1 MATTNNKNSWTY
13 PEFKKSQTATDLDN
27 NRNNLATQSPGEFTY
42 GDYEKSD
49 AAKQKDANVEQFRTN
64 NKPGD
69 LQFSYQNNLNDI
81 INQIQNGKKFSYD
94 LNGDALYQ
102 QYKDQYTLQG
112 QQAMM
117 DTMGQAAAMTGGY
130 GNSYAQTV
138 GQQTYQGYLQQLND
152 KVPELYKLALD
163 KYNQDRQDL
172 YDQYGMYSDLYDQ
185 EYRTQR
191 DSVDDYWTELK
202 YLTDDARYFG
212 EQEYNMYSDKYDRA
226 YNLHSDKVNAWK
238 DALAR
243 ADDEYWNQVKF
254 EYGTYSD
261 DRGLSYEQNRNSVA
275 DAQYAEKLAY
285 QKEQDALANEWKQ
298 KEFDEAVRQF
308 DVGQSS
314 KASSGGSSNSGGSTE
329 DAKAG
334 YDNGGVAESG
344 IKRMQNLLGV
354 TADGK
359 WGPESQKAAK
369 AKYGTTNA
377 AELYKKLVGDAF
389 DAPRETDNTKKF
401 QSTLHPE
408 SQHDAVMRH
417 MYGSYRQYVAEQI
430 EKADLS
436 DSEKAYLISQYG
448 ITESDTNYKNR

>member
-1 MATTNNKNSWTY
+1 MATTNNKNTWTY

-185 EYRTQR
+185 ERSAYR

-298 KEFDEAVRQF
+298 KEYDEAVRQF
-308 DVGQSS
+308 NVENSVVDEDTGKKITVDEDTGVKTTNGYKAPSGWTTQDVKDFQKKYGLEVDGIWGPKSQ
-314 KASSGGSSNSGGSTE
+314 
-329 DAKAG
+329 AK
-334 YDNGGVAESG
+334 YDEVNGGGGQPEATPRTSTF
-344 IKRMQNLLGV
+344 IKSM
-354 TADGK
+354 
-359 WGPESQKAAK
+359 
-369 AKYGTTNA
+369 
-377 AELYKKLVGDAF
+377 
-389 DAPRETDNTKKF
+389 TDNTK
-401 QSTLHPE
+401 HW
-408 SQHDAVMRH
+408 DAVARH
-417 MYGSYRQYVAEQI
+417 QYGSEKTYIAQQI
-430 EKADLS
+430 ENATGLTDK
-436 DSEKAYLISQYG
+436 EKAYLISYYG
-448 ITESDTNYKNR
+448 ITELDLNYKKGHS